1 MNTLIGRI
9 LGSGLAG
16 IAMIFSLATNAAEAS
31 HDEVVAVWKPQ
42 RVVFD
47 YRSEGRHYSCGTLA
61 YKIKMI
67 LEHLGA
73 DDRLELRRFYCRDLA
88 SLSRFEVVMQ
98 SPVEATEENV
108 RAITAYDSKDHLVA
122 RLHGIEMPSAGE
134 IETFPAVWASISF
147 RRLDLDARD
156 CALVQQLRRQVLPQ
170 MSVQITKDIRGVDC
184 AQELTGRAPRLT
196 VLALVPREGRDAA
209 SVHDR
214 PTP

>member
-9 LGSGLAG
+9 VCSGVASMAVL
-16 IAMIFSLATNAAEAS
+16 SSVSTNAAES
-31 HDEVVAVWKPQ
+31 PRHEIVAVWKPQ

-47 YRSEGRHYSCGTLA
+47 YRSEGRHYSCGTLV

-73 DDRLELRRFYCRDLA
+73 DDRLELKSFYCRDLA

-108 RAITAYDSKDHLVA
+108 RAITAYGSKDQLVA
-122 RLHGIEMPSAGE
+122 RLHGVELPSAGE

-184 AQELTGRAPRLT
+184 AQEVTGRAPRLT
-196 VLALVPREGRDAA
+196 VLALVPSEGRTSAGD
-209 SVHDR
+209 
-214 PTP
+214 